1 MDLRLATI
9 FIVKRRFLT
18 GKGTHNF
25 IDSDRFFSFAFLF
38 KQSIQAICVYDK
50 FTREVKVY
58 GFKSRTD
65 VITNVIPGNKSVI
78 VFSEKEDG
86 GYCACK
92 IKY

>member
-1 MDLRLATI
+1 MYSLDLRLATI

-38 KQSIQAICVYDK
+38 KQYVYDK

>member
-1 MDLRLATI
+1 M
-9 FIVKRRFLT
+9 
-18 GKGTHNF
+18 
-25 IDSDRFFSFAFLF
+25 
-38 KQSIQAICVYDK
+38 YDK